1 MPACREL
8 QGGRTAFILCLL
20 VFISCFMTVFTVG
33 LAKKWEPPD
42 GIRTGSGAV
51 TSVWA
56 QRQRAVGMLLVQL
69 CLGTRHWH
77 LEFWFSPGELMAKRY
92 LKKFHVLLGK
102 E

>member
-1 MPACREL
+1 
-8 QGGRTAFILCLL
+8 
-20 VFISCFMTVFTVG
+20 MTVFTVG

-69 CLGTRHWH
+69 CLGTWHWH

>member
-1 MPACREL
+1 
-8 QGGRTAFILCLL
+8 
-20 VFISCFMTVFTVG
+20 MTVFTVG

-42 GIRTGSGAV
+42 GICTGSGAV

-69 CLGTRHWH
+69 CLGTQHWH

>member
-1 MPACREL
+1 
-8 QGGRTAFILCLL
+8 
-20 VFISCFMTVFTVG
+20 MTVFTVG

-56 QRQRAVGMLLVQL
+56 QRQRAGGMLLVQL

-92 LKKFHVLLGK
+92 LKKFHILLGK